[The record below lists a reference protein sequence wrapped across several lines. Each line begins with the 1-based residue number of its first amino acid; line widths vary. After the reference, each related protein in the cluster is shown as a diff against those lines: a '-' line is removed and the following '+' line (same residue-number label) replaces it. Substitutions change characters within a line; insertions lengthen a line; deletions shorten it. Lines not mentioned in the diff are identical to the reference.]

1 MHATIELF
9 FCVPSIWLTKLVI
22 SYMYTYSV
30 QCNWPGVHLTFVV
43 DAGSNPEYFA
53 VLIKYVN
60 GDGDLSA
67 VDLMQ
72 TGAGATWASMQQS
85 WGAVWKFNAGSA
97 LQAPLSIRLT
107 SSSGKQLVA
116 SNVIPAGWTP
126 GASYQSSVNY

>member
-1 MHATIELF
+1 M
-9 FCVPSIWLTKLVI
+9 KLV
-22 SYMYTYSV
+22 MYLCTYSV
-30 QCNWPGVHLTFVV
+30 QCNWPGVKLTFVV

-72 TGAGATWASMQQS
+72 TGAGASWASMQPS

-107 SSSGKQLVA
+107 SSSGVQLVA

-126 GASYQSSVNY
+126 GATYQSSVNY

>member
-1 MHATIELF
+1 M
-9 FCVPSIWLTKLVI
+9 KLV
-22 SYMYTYSV
+22 MYLCTYSV
-30 QCNWPGVHLTFVV
+30 QCNWPGVKLTFVV

-72 TGAGATWASMQQS
+72 TGARASWASMQPS

-116 SNVIPAGWTP
+116 SNVIPARWTP
-126 GASYQSSVNY
+126 GTTYQSSVNY